1 MIRLGSL
8 AGYPFDGPRLLGGW
22 TPSPVAAVYA
32 VMYKPEPDTKPEN
45 YAVMY
50 VGHADDLSAERFPFR
65 HPGAA
70 SWIKRAGSKWQLY
83 VSFYQEWACG
93 QGHVDASGNNNIET
107 TGEYCNEDYQYF
119 DWGLNVNATAGVY
132 EGGGGYAFYGGWESA
147 DCDGGSSFSGAFSY
161 GC

>member
-1 MIRLGSL
+1 MKRTVYTLLSTLLLIAAAGVPARSQCQPFPNQLISNAGLGCSYQISSQS
-8 AGYPFDGPRLLGGW
+8 GD
-22 TPSPVAAVYA
+22 
-32 VMYKPEPDTKPEN
+32 
-45 YAVMY
+45 
-50 VGHADDLSAERFPFR
+50 VGCW
-65 HPGAA
+65 A
-70 SWIKRAGSKWQLY
+70 SGSCQNGRNLY